1 MKKVLYLPLVC
12 LGLLGLPARV
22 LAHAVETNYLMSAD
36 ELEMQAIYSTG
47 EPLSGVEVQV
57 FAPGNTS
64 EPWMTGTTDAE
75 GRFSF
80 LPDGAQQGEWQVDIN
95 MEAEDGHGDSL
106 TVPVGAQGIEMQN
119 ISQAVDEHDG
129 IDSKGVLGAI
139 AVIGML
145 AVDTFLSRR
154 KS

>member
-1 MKKVLYLPLVC
+1 MKKVLCLPLVC

-47 EPLSGVEVQV
+47 EPLAGVEVRV
-57 FAPGNTS
+57 FAPGNAS

-106 TVPVGAQGIEMQN
+106 TVPVGAQGIEMNN
-119 ISQAVDEHDG
+119 ISQTVDEGDG

-145 AVDTFLSRR
+145 AVDTFISRR
-154 KS
+154 KR